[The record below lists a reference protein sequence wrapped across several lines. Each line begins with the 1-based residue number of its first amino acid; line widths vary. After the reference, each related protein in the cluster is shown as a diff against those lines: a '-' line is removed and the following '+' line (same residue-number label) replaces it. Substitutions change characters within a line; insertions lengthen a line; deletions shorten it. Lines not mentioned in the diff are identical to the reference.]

1 MLCRFL
7 TALVLGL
14 ATSAG
19 AAPLPVPQSADSAE
33 LLRLESVWNNAHLR
47 GDTVALSNLWAEDL
61 VVTVPEMPVMTKA
74 DLLQFWR
81 SGRSIITKYET
92 SELRVRVYGDAAVVT
107 GRLRRERNFNGR
119 LLPDDWRFT
128 KVYVRRGNRWQVVAY
143 QASVT
148 AP

>member
-7 TALVLGL
+7 TALVLGF